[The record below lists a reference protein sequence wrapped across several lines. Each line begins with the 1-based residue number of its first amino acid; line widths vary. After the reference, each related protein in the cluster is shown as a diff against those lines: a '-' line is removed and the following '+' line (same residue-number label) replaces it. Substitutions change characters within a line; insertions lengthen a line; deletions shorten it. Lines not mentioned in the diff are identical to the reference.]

1 MVVASRRRRRQ
12 SGHVMQRASR
22 SRLTMTTPRVVP
34 AAAAG
39 DGKGEGEVEEVP
51 PRLRLFLPRAD
62 AVAPLLSFRSSR
74 APAAALTASPSSA
87 WPWGWASS
95 PGRGRVAGSSCGV
108 TSCGGEGDSCGGEV
122 GPGCMAHAVGSRR
135 RVGGSGGRGGGEIEE
150 AMEVEKGK
158 CGCLC
163 LPVRGRL
170 RPYAVRAPASAC
182 VVRRESDKGKRKS
195 RGGVVG
201 RRGRANPSSRPSSSR
216 CQCPVPT
223 CPSWKASLFI
233 IREPSLLALLLFIHR
248 D

>member
-1 MVVASRRRRRQ
+1 VWRHSEMVVASRRRRRQ

-87 WPWGWASS
+87 WPWGWASA

-108 TSCGGEGDSCGGEV
+108 SSCGGEGDSCGGEV

-135 RVGGSGGRGGGEIEE
+135 RVGGSGGRGGRRDRGGDGGGE
-150 AMEVEKGK
+150 GK
-158 CGCLC
+158 MR
-163 LPVRGRL
+163 LPVPACAWEAATL
-170 RPYAVRAPASAC
+170 RCARAC
-182 VVRRESDKGKRKS
+182 VCV
-195 RGGVVG
+195 RGGE
-201 RRGRANPSSRPSSSR
+201 
-216 CQCPVPT
+216 T
-223 CPSWKASLFI
+223 
-233 IREPSLLALLLFIHR
+233 
-248 D
+248 